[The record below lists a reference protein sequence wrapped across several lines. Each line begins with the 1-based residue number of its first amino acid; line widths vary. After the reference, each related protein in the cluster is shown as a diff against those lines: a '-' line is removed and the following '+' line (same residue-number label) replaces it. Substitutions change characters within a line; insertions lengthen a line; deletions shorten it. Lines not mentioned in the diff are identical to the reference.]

1 MAVTCMVLYL
11 LLELGQ
17 NKIQNANS
25 DVYKSTFTSCEY
37 IIESL
42 KLGDKFTAS
51 IMNGAEIVL

>member
-1 MAVTCMVLYL
+1 MVLYL

-17 NKIQNANS
+17 NKIQHANS
-25 DVYKSTFTSCEY
+25 DVYKNTFTSCEY